1 MTIQSQLNNDAISK
15 LSTVSEEIKNANAF
29 DANQMIYLVL
39 QEFNNSKIAFDDMNR
54 AQKAEFEA
62 NILSIFLHK
71 NLGITA
77 KLINNK

>member
-1 MTIQSQLNNDAISK
+1 MSLQEILNNDAISQLK
-15 LSTVSEEIKNANAF
+15 TVSEEVKNSNSF
-29 DANQMIYLVL
+29 DSNQMIDLVL
-39 QEFNNSKIAFDDMNR
+39 KEFNNSRIAFDDMTK
-54 AQKAEFEA
+54 AQKATFEA

>member
-1 MTIQSQLNNDAISK
+1 MSLQEILNNDAISQLK
-15 LSTVSEEIKNANAF
+15 TVSEEVKNSNSF
-29 DANQMIYLVL
+29 DSNQMIDLVL
-39 QEFNNSKIAFDDMNR
+39 KELNNSRIAFDDMTK
-54 AQKAEFEA
+54 AQKATFEA